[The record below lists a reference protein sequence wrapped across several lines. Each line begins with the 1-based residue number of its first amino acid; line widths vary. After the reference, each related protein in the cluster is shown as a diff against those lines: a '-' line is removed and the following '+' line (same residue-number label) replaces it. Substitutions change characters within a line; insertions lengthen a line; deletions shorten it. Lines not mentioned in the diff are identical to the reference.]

1 MKNKE
6 TVVLSVRQQQKVD
19 DFMRRFD
26 EALKARPTISDEDF
40 LAETEVSDEQYAMG
54 LTLPG
59 VGYNKGDKDD

>member
-1 MKNKE
+1 MKSKE
-6 TVVLSVRQQQKVD
+6 TVVLSIQQQQQVD

-40 LAETEVSDEQYAMG
+40 MAETEVSDEQYAMG

-59 VGYNKGDKDD
+59 VGDNKGDKDD

>member
-6 TVVLSVRQQQKVD
+6 TVHLSIQQQQQVD

-40 LAETEVSDEQYAMG
+40 LAETEVSD
-54 LTLPG
+54 
-59 VGYNKGDKDD
+59 NKGDKDG